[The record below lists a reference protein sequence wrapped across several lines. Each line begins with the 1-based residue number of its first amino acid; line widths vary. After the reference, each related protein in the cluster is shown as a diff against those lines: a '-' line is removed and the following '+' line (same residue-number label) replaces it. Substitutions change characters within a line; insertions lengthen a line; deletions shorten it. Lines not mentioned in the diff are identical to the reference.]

1 MTWITPL
8 LHDMSAALTLAL
20 PAITVLSSFVTVN
33 VLPSRVV
40 TSCVAAKSAIMTLLP
55 ESTWYFRMSTRSA
68 RAGNSA
74 LVTPKLSSRAMKA
87 ASVGANTVNGP
98 APFKA
103 STNPAVWSAST
114 STVKLPALI
123 AVSTVSGMTGGRST
137 ESMTWITPLLHDM
150 SAALTLA
157 LPAITVLSSF
167 VTVNVLPSRVV
178 TPCVADKSALMTL
191 LPESTW
197 YFRMSA
203 RSSRASNSALVT
215 PKLSSRATKA
225 ASVGANTV
233 NGPAPFKAS
242 TNPAGWSASTRTVK
256 LPALIAVSTM
266 SGMTGGR
273 STESMTWITPLLH
286 DMP

>member
-1 MTWITPL
+1 
-8 LHDMSAALTLAL
+8 MSAVLTPAL
-20 PAITVLSSFVTVN
+20 PAFTVLPSLVMVK

-40 TSCVAAKSAIMTLLP
+40 TSCVAVKSVLMTLLP
-55 ESTWYFRMSTRSA
+55 ESTWYFKMSA
-68 RAGNSA
+68 RSSRASNSA
-74 LVTPKLSSRAMKA
+74 LVTPKLSSRAVKA

-123 AVSTVSGMTGGRST
+123 AVSTMSGTGEGSRSGGRST
-137 ESMTWITPLLHDM
+137 ASMTWITPLLHDM
-150 SAALTLA
+150 SAVLTVA
-157 LPAITVLSSF
+157 LPAITVLPSL
-167 VTVNVLPSRVV
+167 VTVRVLPSRVV
-178 TPCVADKSALMTL
+178 TSCAAAKSALTTV

-215 PKLSSRATKA
+215 PKLSSRAVKA

-242 TNPAGWSASTRTVK
+242 TNPAVWSASASTVK
-256 LPALIAVSTM
+256 LPALTAVSTM
-266 SGMTGGR
+266 SRTGDR
-273 STESMTWITPLLH
+273 
-286 DMP
+286 